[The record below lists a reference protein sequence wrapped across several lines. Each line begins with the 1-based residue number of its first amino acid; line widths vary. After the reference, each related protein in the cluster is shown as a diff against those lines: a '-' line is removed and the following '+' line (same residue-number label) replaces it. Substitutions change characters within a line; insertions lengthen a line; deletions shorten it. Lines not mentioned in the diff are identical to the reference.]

1 MLTNHYNEH
10 KKYMSIFVNGNWI
23 NTIKREASIPY
34 LLTVSTRF
42 LEEASPQNC
51 STKRLWFPQLR
62 LALPIPTENLLQ
74 ILDVEW
80 LPRQFTAE
88 RGAGALLLQSDTS
101 ISPGSPYICPTME
114 IHPSTIQ
121 RFNPPMNII
130 NCSMERRK
138 EKLRWGRTYR
148 QTNTT
153 DKLLQM

>member
-1 MLTNHYNEH
+1 MLTNHYNVNLCKWELDKH
-10 KKYMSIFVNGNWI
+10 NNKKERLLYHTYSQFPRVFL
-23 NTIKREASIPY
+23 KRQAHR
-34 LLTVSTRF
+34 TVVPSR
-42 LEEASPQNC
+42 
-51 STKRLWFPQLR
+51 RLWFPQLR
-62 LALPIPTENLLQ
+62 FACLYLLKTLFQ
-74 ILDVEW
+74 ILDLEW
-80 LPRQFTAE
+80 LPRPFTAE

-101 ISPGSPYICPTME
+101 ISPGSPCICPTME
-114 IHPSTIQ
+114 IHPSNIQ